1 MVQAVGHPCKRLI
14 RLSIEDI
21 ELEDMQPGEIR
32 ELNQEDF
39 YRRLRLG

>member
-1 MVQAVGHPCKRLI
+1 LI

-32 ELNQEDF
+32 ELNQEEF
-39 YRRLRLG
+39 YRRLRLK